1 MRLLLPTL
9 LFTLFLFLTA
19 CGNKSEKQM
28 EQTDISL
35 IKDSL
40 SSGQAPADTT
50 LAAIVPII
58 EKELNAWIKS
68 FNGFSAES
76 FKYTQTTK
84 IEETANLHTGDWK
97 RIAFFGPSAG
107 IEEATWISAT
117 EFVLAGIIRNDNGDP
132 MPFLLWGDAQ
142 RKSIRWFEAS
152 IIRPQSVNY
161 EASGLAKL
169 KIDEWE

>member
-84 IEETANLHTGDWK
+84 IEETACTQGIGSVLLS
-97 RIAFFGPSAG
+97 SAHLPG
-107 IEEATWISAT
+107 
-117 EFVLAGIIRNDNGDP
+117 LKKQPGY
-132 MPFLLWGDAQ
+132 Q
-142 RKSIRWFEAS
+142 Q
-152 IIRPQSVNY
+152 QSLY
-161 EASGLAKL
+161 
-169 KIDEWE
+169 